1 MILEIKDIADVKMF
15 FEHLLEDESLNFS
28 PDEDFKN
35 YINVKT
41 RLPSYSSKE
50 ANLRNRLLKSCFYVC
65 QSENVDIYEFGATI
79 LFSKLNK

>member
-1 MILEIKDIADVKMF
+1 MILEIKEIADVKIF
-15 FEHLLEDESLNFS
+15 FEQLLEEESLNFH

-50 ANLRNRLLKSCFYVC
+50 ANLRNCLLESCFELC
-65 QSENVDIYEFGATI
+65 QSENVDIYEFGVTK
-79 LFSKLNK
+79 LFSKLN